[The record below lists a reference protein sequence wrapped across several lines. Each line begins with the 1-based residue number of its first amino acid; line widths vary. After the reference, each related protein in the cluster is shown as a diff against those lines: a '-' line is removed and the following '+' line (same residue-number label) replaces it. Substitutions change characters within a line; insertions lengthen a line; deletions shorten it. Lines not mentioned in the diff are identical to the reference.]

1 MVENALTEMLG
12 IHHPL
17 LLAPMG
23 NVAGGELAA
32 AVSGAGGL
40 GLIGAGYG
48 DREWLAREL
57 DRCRID
63 APFGVGFIT
72 WSLARQPELLDL
84 ALDRRP
90 AAVMFSFG
98 DPVPFVGRVHDA
110 GARVICQVQTVA
122 DARRAVECGA
132 DVIVAQGT
140 EAGGHGAGRS
150 TLALVPAVVDA
161 AGTVPVVAAGGIVDG
176 RGTRAALALGADGVL
191 VGTRFI
197 ATPEALA
204 PESAKRRIVAAGGD
218 DTVRTTVFDIVR
230 GYSWP
235 APYTGRA
242 LRNGFTERWHGREA
256 ELRDNLATEQAAY
269 REAVQRGDVNTAVVF
284 AGEGVDGI
292 HAVEPAAAVV
302 EALVGGL

>member
-98 DPVPFVGRVHDA
+98 DPMPFVGRVHDA

-256 ELRDNLATEQAAY
+256 ELRDSLATEQAAY
-269 REAVQRGDVNTAVVF
+269 REAVQRGDVDTAVVF